1 MRPSPKPTLT
11 VGEGERITK
20 MKKMISGVDEG
31 VRTLGLLIKSQ
42 LLYQLSYIYILAVLR
57 DNRQPLLL
65 LSQQAYSGSKSD
77 AFRCIFQPHC
87 PEPTGA

>member
-1 MRPSPKPTLT
+1 
-11 VGEGERITK
+11 

-31 VRTLGLLIKSQ
+31 VRTLGLLIKSR

-57 DNRQPLLL
+57 DNRKLLLL
-65 LSQQAYSGSKSD
+65 LSQQAYGGSKSD
-77 AFRCIFQPHC
+77 AFRCISQPHS